1 MYSCHIQLLHKL
13 RTAAIDTLVGVG
25 ALAPRLNLQQEYWA
39 SSWNRLDMVVVI
51 SSWLTISGAF
61 ANMQA
66 LRLLRTLKPLR
77 TLKALPRLRM
87 LISVCL
93 QLGHEM
99 LSMVLLLLIFI
110 MWSTTLV
117 LPVWKGSRN
126 QATLT
131 WRCADP
137 ALGEAGAQL
146 SALANANST
155 VERLCSAN
163 DHSGRSCEEGLACMD
178 SGMNPLYGYRH
189 FEHFGAG
196 FITLLQVVT
205 LDGWS
210 VIQYQ
215 LQDATNDT
223 VIFFFTAFV
232 LCTSFGITLLFLNVI
247 VVRVAQQIKEA
258 DNKHQS
264 RPRKDA
270 ESSAAARLERMAKLV
285 EWGSDHVVVNKVIRP
300 PGRLKRV
307 FGTGVGFVMERWKAL
322 VASLRREERVYP
334 LAGPDPHTQRMRYW
348 LWRFVSYPR
357 KTVERSSLR
366 EKTLDP
372 SIKKEQ
378 SRASYFD
385 QVRRTRRPV
394 LHTSPVS
401 PAPAPLACQFFLGLI
416 ILSGLLLCGTYEG
429 MSTEVSKTLD
439 QMNTALVY
447 LFALECVLK
456 LVAFGPLRF
465 FCDNFNIFDTVV
477 VLAGLPNLFL
487 DGLSL
492 GFIRIMRLFRIVRSV
507 KVLRKIKSVRMTI
520 RGLQL
525 GLPDTG
531 SYLLLFTLFVYI
543 ATLAG
548 MQLFGGLFGD
558 NPPDSNFDSLSRAA
572 ISSLQLITCAG
583 WADIYFSGQRFGQGV
598 ASNIVLLPL
607 MILGRFFLVQLL
619 TAVLIARLP
628 LVPLIKRSDN
638 ARIQLR
644 LMHEKKVRALEH
656 FKSIQR
662 GGAFAMAA
670 GGGEHESEETSE
682 RGGHMAEDDDDSPNS
697 SPASKRSSTGT
708 YLTPTS
714 ERVPQQGSKLAPK
727 LPLPQPPRSL
737 PPRLSAVAPALPPA
751 PTCPSQP
758 FSPPRQPPSL
768 LPLASQWP
776 RPLPLPRPLPP
787 LPLRPPRPL
796 PLRPPPPRCLQL
808 PSPPPSPPPARSKS
822 SPPERKAG
830 APRCHEYRT
839 P

>member
-1 MYSCHIQLLHKL
+1 
-13 RTAAIDTLVGVG
+13 
-25 ALAPRLNLQQEYWA
+25 
-39 SSWNRLDMVVVI
+39 
-51 SSWLTISGAF
+51 
-61 ANMQA
+61 
-66 LRLLRTLKPLR
+66 
-77 TLKALPRLRM
+77 
-87 LISVCL
+87 
-93 QLGHEM
+93 
-99 LSMVLLLLIFI
+99 
-110 MWSTTLV
+110 
-117 LPVWKGSRN
+117 
-126 QATLT
+126 
-131 WRCADP
+131 
-137 ALGEAGAQL
+137 
-146 SALANANST
+146 
-155 VERLCSAN
+155 
-163 DHSGRSCEEGLACMD
+163 
-178 SGMNPLYGYRH
+178 
-189 FEHFGAG
+189 
-196 FITLLQVVT
+196 
-205 LDGWS
+205 
-210 VIQYQ
+210 
-215 LQDATNDT
+215 
-223 VIFFFTAFV
+223 
-232 LCTSFGITLLFLNVI
+232 
-247 VVRVAQQIKEA
+247 
-258 DNKHQS
+258 
-264 RPRKDA
+264 
-270 ESSAAARLERMAKLV
+270 
-285 EWGSDHVVVNKVIRP
+285 
-300 PGRLKRV
+300 
-307 FGTGVGFVMERWKAL
+307 
-322 VASLRREERVYP
+322 
-334 LAGPDPHTQRMRYW
+334 
-348 LWRFVSYPR
+348 
-357 KTVERSSLR
+357 
-366 EKTLDP
+366 
-372 SIKKEQ
+372 
-378 SRASYFD
+378 
-385 QVRRTRRPV
+385 
-394 LHTSPVS
+394 
-401 PAPAPLACQFFLGLI
+401 
-416 ILSGLLLCGTYEG
+416 

-548 MQLFGGLFGD
+548 MQLFGGLFGE

-583 WADIYFSGQRFGQGV
+583 WADIYFSGLRFGQGV

-670 GGGEHESEETSE
+670 GGGEHETEETLE
-682 RGGHMAEDDDDSPNS
+682 RGGDMAEDDDDSPNS

-708 YLTPTS
+708 DLMPTS
-714 ERVPQQGSKLAPK
+714 ERVPQQGSKPAPK
-727 LPLPQPPRSL
+727 LPLPQPPRLL
-737 PPRLSAVAPALPPA
+737 PPRLSAAAPALPPA

-808 PSPPPSPPPARSKS
+808 PSPPPSPPPPPYAPPPLPRS
-822 SPPERKAG
+822 SPPSLPPPSLPPPSPPQPQSPASPLPSPSPEREPSRLRKYASAVVKWKWSRFPSLSFESVVLVLILFSVVTITLETNKGWGNDMRNFLSAMDYVLTTCFTCELIVQVIHNGGFKLWRKDGWNVLDGVIVVASLIAYLPMGGGESSGMVAVKGIRTLRVLRPLRAVKRLPSLKSTISTMLQAIPATAG
-830 APRCHEYRT
+830 IFVLMFFIWFMWAVIGQQLLSGRMKECVDPTIKITECPQDMRRQATLNFDNVGSGLVTLFALFKIDGWANLLWSTLSQMENESTLLQAGVGLYFVVFLIFGVIFPTSLFAAIFVDTYQSIRIGFLMQVPPLFSARLTTWPLLTRSPHLT
-839 P
+839 SPSHQHPHLTSALLIFASPLT

>member
-1 MYSCHIQLLHKL
+1 
-13 RTAAIDTLVGVG
+13 
-25 ALAPRLNLQQEYWA
+25 
-39 SSWNRLDMVVVI
+39 
-51 SSWLTISGAF
+51 
-61 ANMQA
+61 
-66 LRLLRTLKPLR
+66 
-77 TLKALPRLRM
+77 
-87 LISVCL
+87 
-93 QLGHEM
+93 
-99 LSMVLLLLIFI
+99 
-110 MWSTTLV
+110 
-117 LPVWKGSRN
+117 
-126 QATLT
+126 
-131 WRCADP
+131 
-137 ALGEAGAQL
+137 
-146 SALANANST
+146 
-155 VERLCSAN
+155 
-163 DHSGRSCEEGLACMD
+163 
-178 SGMNPLYGYRH
+178 
-189 FEHFGAG
+189 
-196 FITLLQVVT
+196 
-205 LDGWS
+205 
-210 VIQYQ
+210 
-215 LQDATNDT
+215 
-223 VIFFFTAFV
+223 
-232 LCTSFGITLLFLNVI
+232 
-247 VVRVAQQIKEA
+247 
-258 DNKHQS
+258 
-264 RPRKDA
+264 
-270 ESSAAARLERMAKLV
+270 
-285 EWGSDHVVVNKVIRP
+285 
-300 PGRLKRV
+300 
-307 FGTGVGFVMERWKAL
+307 
-322 VASLRREERVYP
+322 
-334 LAGPDPHTQRMRYW
+334 
-348 LWRFVSYPR
+348 
-357 KTVERSSLR
+357 
-366 EKTLDP
+366 
-372 SIKKEQ
+372 
-378 SRASYFD
+378 
-385 QVRRTRRPV
+385 
-394 LHTSPVS
+394 
-401 PAPAPLACQFFLGLI
+401 
-416 ILSGLLLCGTYEG
+416 

-548 MQLFGGLFGD
+548 MQLFGGLFGE

-628 LVPLIKRSDN
+628 LVPRIKRSDN

-670 GGGEHESEETSE
+670 GGGEHETEETLE
-682 RGGHMAEDDDDSPNS
+682 RGGDMAEDDDDSPNS

-708 YLTPTS
+708 DLMPTS
-714 ERVPQQGSKLAPK
+714 ERVPQQGSKPAPK
-727 LPLPQPPRSL
+727 LPLPQPPRLL
-737 PPRLSAVAPALPPA
+737 PPRLSAAAPALPPA

-758 FSPPRQPPSL
+758 FSPPRRPPSL

-776 RPLPLPRPLPP
+776 RPPPLPRPLPP

-808 PSPPPSPPPARSKS
+808 PSPPPSPAPPGASRLQRSGR
-822 SPPERKAG
+822 PE
-830 APRCHEYRT
+830 HRT
-839 P
+839 AMSGVPYSVVSCSMMWSYS